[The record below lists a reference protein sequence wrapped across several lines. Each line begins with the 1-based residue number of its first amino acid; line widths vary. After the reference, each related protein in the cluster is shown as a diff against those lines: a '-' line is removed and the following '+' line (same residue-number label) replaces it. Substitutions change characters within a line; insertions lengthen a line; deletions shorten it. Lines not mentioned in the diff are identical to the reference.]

1 MSARIALV
9 LLIAFVSASFT
20 KANAATTFSE
30 HLIFDQFSYPYG
42 IAAADLDGD
51 GDMDIS
57 SADCKTNDSVYW
69 FENDGDGLFTRHFV
83 QKNDPERLERHLL
96 GDVNNDGHLD
106 IIIVKNLRG
115 HLLWFENSGSPRD
128 GKLWKR
134 HVITEDLPGAYDV
147 ALADIDQDGDLD
159 VAGSSWILGNQ
170 FAWFENDGTPADG
183 HWAKHMIESDV
194 NETRAI
200 RAADFDQDGDVDFL
214 GVIAVNPTVED
225 GGEKRFSPGHVVW
238 YEQHREGE
246 RIAFARHD
254 VAEAIRPLHGEPAD
268 MDGDGDLDIVM
279 AMGMSAP
286 VERTD
291 THHVLWYEN
300 TDERKKPWPAHVIAD
315 KFSDSFEAIAHDL
328 DRDGDMD
335 VVATS
340 WRTPGRVAL
349 FENTGDARAPWNM
362 HTLKTDWRSAN
373 QVIVADLNGDKRP
386 DIAAIAEHGSYELRW
401 WRNEGGD

>member
-1 MSARIALV
+1 MSLRNVIALLA
-9 LLIAFVSASFT
+9 LLTTPMVHS
-20 KANAATTFSE
+20 TTFSE
-30 HLIFDQFSYPYG
+30 HLIYGGYSYPYG
-42 IAAADLDGD
+42 IAAGDLDGD
-51 GDMDIS
+51 GDLDIS

-69 FENDGDGLFTRHFV
+69 FENDGHGQFTQHFV

-106 IIIVKNLRG
+106 IVIVKNLRG
-115 HLLWFENSGSPRD
+115 HLIWFENSGTPKD
-128 GKLWKR
+128 GQLWKR

-170 FAWFENDGTPADG
+170 FAWFENDGSPDEG
-183 HWAKHMIESDV
+183 HWTKHMIEADV
-194 NETRAI
+194 DETRTI

-214 GVIAVNPTVED
+214 GVIAVNPTTDDNGTKV
-225 GGEKRFSPGHVVW
+225 FHPGFVVW
-238 YEQHREGE
+238 YEQQKKEDS
-246 RIAFARHD
+246 IVFQRHD
-254 VAEAIRPLHGEPAD
+254 VATAIRPLHGEPAD

-291 THHVLWYEN
+291 THRVLWYEN
-300 TDERKKPWPAHVIAD
+300 TNERNDLWPTHVIAD
-315 KFSDSFEAIAHDL
+315 GFSDSFEAVAQDL
-328 DRDGDMD
+328 DGDGDMD

-340 WRTPGRVAL
+340 WRTPGRVVW
-349 FENTGDARAPWNM
+349 FENGGDAKAAWTM
-362 HTLKTDWRSAN
+362 HPLKSDWRSAN
-373 QVIVADLNGDKRP
+373 QVIVADFDGDKRP

-401 WRNEGGD
+401 WRNEGP